1 MKYALVTGGSRGL
14 GKAICLEIA
23 KMGIPVIINYQ
34 SNETAANEV
43 KSMIEAQGGQAE
55 LMRFDVSQKEQAE
68 AREAQHEM
76 ERVAA
81 EVANT
86 LQGINAQ
93 IKALAGAVKKAEGR
107 LAQNQAD
114 APEG

>member
-23 KMGIPVIINYQ
+23 EMGIPVIINYQ

-43 KSMIEAQGGQAE
+43 KSLIEAQGGQAE

-68 AREAQHEM
+68 A
-76 ERVAA
+76 
-81 EVANT
+81 
-86 LQGINAQ
+86 
-93 IKALAGAVKKAEGR
+93 ALDGW
-107 LAQNQAD
+107 QD
-114 APEG
+114 AHPDDYIAYSTPRSTAFSTSPVSCCPR